1 MIATLHGLLFEK
13 TPASVIIECGGVGY
27 EAAIA
32 AGTYNELPA
41 VGSECRIYVR
51 HIVREDDELLFGFIS
66 KAERQVFDL
75 LMGVGGVGPKSAI
88 SVLSGM
94 TVEEFKKSVANGD
107 VKRLSSVKG
116 IGKKT
121 AERILVE
128 LRGKIDPVEAMAL
141 HPIAGKKGDPS
152 VLRDTV
158 QALVQLGFPA
168 DQASRM
174 VQAALDGG
182 ADASRSDELLRK
194 ALASR

>member
-1 MIATLHGLLFEK
+1 MISTLHGLLFEK
-13 TPASVIIECGGVGY
+13 TPASVVIECGGVGY

-32 AGTYNELPA
+32 VGTYNELPA
-41 VGSECRIYVR
+41 VGSECRVYVR
-51 HIVREDDELLFGFIS
+51 HIVREDDELLFGFCT

-75 LMGVGGVGPKSAI
+75 LMGVSGVGPKSAM

-107 VKRLSSVKG
+107 VKRISSVKG

-121 AERILVE
+121 AERIIVE

-141 HPIAGKKGDPS
+141 HPVAGKKGSES

-158 QALVQLGFPA
+158 QALVQLGFPSE
-168 DQASRM
+168 QANKM
-174 VQAALDGG
+174 VQTALDSG
-182 ADASRSDELLRK
+182 ADATRADELLRK

>member
-13 TPASVIIECGGVGY
+13 TPTSVVIECGGVGY

-32 AGTYNELPA
+32 VGTYNELPA
-41 VGSECRIYVR
+41 VGGECRLYVR
-51 HIVREDDELLFGFIS
+51 HVVRDDDELLFGFVT

-75 LMGVGGVGPKSAI
+75 LTGVSGVGPKSAM

-94 TVEEFKKSVANGD
+94 TVEEFKQSVANGD
-107 VKRLSSVKG
+107 VKRISSVKG

-121 AERILVE
+121 AERIIVE

-141 HPIAGKKGDPS
+141 HPVAGKKGDES

-158 QALVQLGFPA
+158 QALVQLGFPTE
-168 DQASRM
+168 QATRM
-174 VQAALDGG
+174 VQAALDSG
-182 ADASRSDELLRK
+182 ADASRTDELLRK
-194 ALASR
+194 ALAAR